1 MGIGAG
7 VGPVA
12 RSGRVRSASEARSV
26 NLVLVLGA
34 SGTMGRRIV
43 ALLRR
48 EAPELRVVGA
58 SRHPE
63 RLGTPEA
70 RRLDLA
76 EPASFA
82 PALEGVR
89 VLVHAA
95 GPYDH
100 DPRLLVAAC
109 LARGADYVDLAEDP
123 AFIARVR
130 AAAQG
135 AVHRS
140 RVVPGCSTVPGMVA
154 LLARRFDSLGRRA
167 DVARVEAHLS
177 LGSRNPV
184 SFGLLY
190 GLLRPL
196 GAAGPDGAAWFRKL
210 ERYEFVDGLV
220 RSFGSYPIALG
231 EGVALG
237 ERRVPVRL
245 FVGFD
250 RGFVNRILA
259 EAARFVPSLEPPTL
273 ARLARWALPFASAAR
288 AVGGSEGRLSV
299 DALDGSGCRLAAI
312 ELRADR
318 EGLDLPATPA
328 VWAARR
334 LAEGAEIP
342 PGVRSL
348 DELIPL
354 DEALELLRKRGYTV
368 FER

>member
-1 MGIGAG
+1 MAPEGVRPAARPGGAAA
-7 VGPVA
+7 VS
-12 RSGRVRSASEARSV
+12 R
-26 NLVLVLGA
+26 VLVLGA

-48 EAPELRVVGA
+48 EAPELRVIGA

-63 RLGTPEA
+63 RIGTPEA

-76 EPASFA
+76 DPASFA

-109 LARGADYVDLAEDP
+109 LARGVDYVDLAEDP

-130 AAAQG
+130 AAARG
-135 AVHRS
+135 PEVRS

-154 LLARRFDSLGRRA
+154 LLARRFDSLERR
-167 DVARVEAHLS
+167 DEVARVDAHLS

-184 SFGLLY
+184 SYGLLY

-196 GAAGPDGAAWFRKL
+196 GAPGPGGARWFREL
-210 ERYEFVDGLV
+210 QRFRFADGLR
-220 RSFGSYPIALG
+220 RSFGAYPIALD

-237 ERRVPVRL
+237 GRRVPVHL

-250 RGFVNRILA
+250 RGFVNLA
-259 EAARFVPSLEPPTL
+259 LSQAARVVPRLDAPTL
-273 ARLARWALPFASAAR
+273 ARLARWALPVANAAR
-288 AVGGSEGRLSV
+288 AVGGSRGRLSV
-299 DALDGSGCRLAAI
+299 DALDAGGRRLGAI
-312 ELRADR
+312 EVRADR
-318 EGLDLPATPA
+318 EGLDVPATPA
-328 VWAARR
+328 LWAAQR
-334 LAEGAEIP
+334 LAQGAEIP

-348 DELIPL
+348 DEILPL
-354 DEALELLRKRGYTV
+354 GEALDHLRKRGYTV
-368 FER
+368 VEL

>member
-1 MGIGAG
+1 MGIEARVRPAARPGGPAG
-7 VGPVA
+7 VN
-12 RSGRVRSASEARSV
+12 RV
-26 NLVLVLGA
+26 LVLVLGA

-48 EAPELRVVGA
+48 EAPELRVIGA

-63 RLGTPEA
+63 RIGTPEA

-76 EPASFA
+76 DPASYA

-135 AVHRS
+135 AEVRS

-154 LLARRFDSLGRRA
+154 LLARGFDSLERSA
-167 DVARVEAHLS
+167 DVARIDAHLS

-184 SFGLLY
+184 SFGLLH

-196 GAAGPDGAAWFRKL
+196 GAPGPSGAPWFRKL
-210 ERYEFVDGLV
+210 QRFRFADGLT

-231 EGVALG
+231 EGVAVG
-237 ERRVPVRL
+237 GRRVPVRL

-250 RGFVNRILA
+250 RGFVNLA
-259 EAARFVPSLEPPTL
+259 LSQAARFVPSLDAPTL
-273 ARLARWALPFASAAR
+273 ARLARWALPVANAAR
-288 AVGGSEGRLSV
+288 AVGGSQGRLSV
-299 DALDGSGCRLAAI
+299 DALDAEGRRLAAI
-312 ELRADR
+312 EVRADR
-318 EGLDLPATPA
+318 EGLDVPATPA

-348 DELIPL
+348 DEILPL
-354 DEALELLRKRGYTV
+354 AEALDHLRKRGYTV
-368 FER
+368 VEV